1 MAGPLPHA
9 LEPPERRH
17 EAMAYIHADQKRK
30 EWAGLKELGVFLEDN
45 HMEGYLH
52 KPDRTHIQEKKPWEA
67 DIMEGIPSH
76 HPKCKSLEEW
86 DHVDMKFEVSGS
98 IAYLTFNRPAA
109 NNSLNEGLTLALGDA
124 THILKRRLDIRMVV
138 LRAEG
143 RMFCAGG
150 DPKMFFQ
157 FTPKETAEE
166 TVEDDSE
173 EPPAGPTIANTAK
186 APAQNKASNN
196 AFARLL
202 YDISLLP
209 QFVVCC
215 CQGSAMGGGV
225 GLLCVSDMVIAV
237 KAAQFVLSEVKL
249 GLVAA
254 TISPYVVAKVGAN
267 NAKRIFCTAMNL
279 PAAKAKEAGLVQVI
293 INDSSE
299 FALEIQKAAQ
309 HLQNYAPNSVAITK
323 RAISFLN
330 FQQTSESLIQWT
342 AQEYARARKSE
353 EGEAGV
359 AAACN
364 KKRPPWVV

>member
-1 MAGPLPHA
+1 MG
-9 LEPPERRH
+9 
-17 EAMAYIHADQKRK
+17 IDSDRK
-30 EWAGLKELGVFLEDN
+30 KKDWAALKELGVFLADN

-52 KPDRTHIQEKKPWEA
+52 KPEKTHIQEMKPWEA
-67 DIMEGIPSH
+67 DIMEGIPSPQ
-76 HPKCKSLEEW
+76 PKCKSLEEW
-86 DHVDMKFEVSGS
+86 DYVDMKFEVSGS
-98 IAYLTFNRPAA
+98 IAYLTLNRPAA
-109 NNSLNEGLTLALGDA
+109 NNSLNDSLTSALVDA
-124 THILKRRLDIRMVV
+124 TYILKRRLDIRMVV
-138 LRAEG
+138 FRAEG
-143 RMFCAGG
+143 KMFCAGG

-157 FTPKETAEE
+157 FTPKENEDAA
-166 TVEDDSE
+166 EDDDDAVE
-173 EPPAGPTIANTAK
+173 GPPAGPTIANTAK
-186 APAQNKASNN
+186 APVQNEASNH

-279 PAAKAKEAGLVQVI
+279 PAAKAQEAGLVQVI

-299 FALEIQKAAQ
+299 FPAEIQKAAQ

-342 AQEYARARKSE
+342 AKEYARARKSE
-353 EGEAGV
+353 EGQAGV